1 MTVTSVHSAAID
13 EFVERAR
20 QHWRV
25 PGLAVAALHK
35 GEPVHV
41 KAYGVKS
48 LDTGDPADIDTAF
61 AIASCSKAFTATLAA
76 ALVGDGKLGWDDPIR
91 KYLPEFRL
99 YDPWISDRVTIR
111 DMLANRTGLSRA
123 CPWECSDEIDRHEV
137 LRRAAETQ
145 PLAGFRDQYA
155 YSNIGFV
162 VAAEAMARAAGRP
175 FETLLE
181 ERILAPL
188 GMSATK
194 VAPDAWRRATNIAV
208 PHHQLREVPRAR
220 GHWNGDGIVG
230 AGSMIMTAGDAMR
243 WLKLQLGGGRIDG
256 VEIVARDAF
265 AETHFLQVAARDRQW
280 FDGYGLGWWIQRLP
294 SGRCV
299 YHDGALEGSRA
310 RIRLDLDQDFAC
322 FTAINLDSPAN
333 QPVSNFTFRQVSGL
347 EQEDWIAKFDG
358 YAEHDRA
365 TWKARIAAAQAD
377 DAAQPSRWAS
387 GDFAGRYRHW
397 GFGTIAIEER
407 ADDTLWLSVA
417 GDSWYDGPLVR
428 YGAHAFEYQGDG
440 RLYPERPMP
449 TKPQGMPSWV
459 EFTEAAG
466 RITGCIWRGM
476 WFGEARCERL

>member
-1 MTVTSVHSAAID
+1 
-13 EFVERAR
+13 
-20 QHWRV
+20 
-25 PGLAVAALHK
+25 
-35 GEPVHV
+35 
-41 KAYGVKS
+41 
-48 LDTGDPADIDTAF
+48 
-61 AIASCSKAFTATLAA
+61 
-76 ALVGDGKLGWDDPIR
+76 
-91 KYLPEFRL
+91 
-99 YDPWISDRVTIR
+99 
-111 DMLANRTGLSRA
+111 
-123 CPWECSDEIDRHEV
+123 
-137 LRRAAETQ
+137 
-145 PLAGFRDQYA
+145 
-155 YSNIGFV
+155 
-162 VAAEAMARAAGRP
+162 AMARAAGRP
-175 FETLLE
+175 LETLIE

-230 AGSMIMTAGDAMR
+230 AGSMIMTAGDAVR